1 MKGIVITVSH
11 DRYFLDRIVDGL
23 FVFKDQEIHYV
34 NGGYSASIDITNTKK
49 ETESQRED
57 YRKQAKENRK
67 RRLTFSEKKE
77 LEGMDDLLMNL
88 ETRLS
93 EIDEEMGS
101 TQDFEKLDE
110 LSKERD
116 EVEKTLE
123 EKNERYLELLEIEE
137 S

>member
-1 MKGIVITVSH
+1 
-11 DRYFLDRIVDGL
+11 
-23 FVFKDQEIHYV
+23 
-34 NGGYSASIDITNTKK
+34 
-49 ETESQRED
+49 
-57 YRKQAKENRK
+57 
-67 RRLTFSEKKE
+67 
-77 LEGMDDLLMNL
+77 MNL

-123 EKNERYLELLEIEE
+123 EKNERYRELLEIEE

>member
-1 MKGIVITVSH
+1 
-11 DRYFLDRIVDGL
+11 
-23 FVFKDQEIHYV
+23 
-34 NGGYSASIDITNTKK
+34 
-49 ETESQRED
+49 
-57 YRKQAKENRK
+57 
-67 RRLTFSEKKE
+67 
-77 LEGMDDLLMNL
+77 MDDLLMNL

-101 TQDFEKLDE
+101 TQDFEKLDG

-116 EVEKTLE
+116 EVEKTLD

>member
-1 MKGIVITVSH
+1 MS
-11 DRYFLDRIVDGL
+11 
-23 FVFKDQEIHYV
+23 
-34 NGGYSASIDITNTKK
+34 
-49 ETESQRED
+49 
-57 YRKQAKENRK
+57 
-67 RRLTFSEKKE
+67 
-77 LEGMDDLLMNL
+77 L

>member
-1 MKGIVITVSH
+1 
-11 DRYFLDRIVDGL
+11 
-23 FVFKDQEIHYV
+23 
-34 NGGYSASIDITNTKK
+34 
-49 ETESQRED
+49 
-57 YRKQAKENRK
+57 
-67 RRLTFSEKKE
+67 
-77 LEGMDDLLMNL
+77 MDDLLMNR

>member
-1 MKGIVITVSH
+1 
-11 DRYFLDRIVDGL
+11 
-23 FVFKDQEIHYV
+23 
-34 NGGYSASIDITNTKK
+34 
-49 ETESQRED
+49 
-57 YRKQAKENRK
+57 
-67 RRLTFSEKKE
+67 
-77 LEGMDDLLMNL
+77 MDDLLMNL

-116 EVEKTLE
+116 EVEKNLE

>member
-1 MKGIVITVSH
+1 MQK
-11 DRYFLDRIVDGL
+11 
-23 FVFKDQEIHYV
+23 
-34 NGGYSASIDITNTKK
+34 
-49 ETESQRED
+49 
-57 YRKQAKENRK
+57 AKENRK

-93 EIDEEMGS
+93 EIDEEMGT

-110 LSKERD
+110 LSKERT

>member
-1 MKGIVITVSH
+1 
-11 DRYFLDRIVDGL
+11 
-23 FVFKDQEIHYV
+23 
-34 NGGYSASIDITNTKK
+34 
-49 ETESQRED
+49 
-57 YRKQAKENRK
+57 
-67 RRLTFSEKKE
+67 
-77 LEGMDDLLMNL
+77 MDDLLMNL

>member
-1 MKGIVITVSH
+1 
-11 DRYFLDRIVDGL
+11 
-23 FVFKDQEIHYV
+23 
-34 NGGYSASIDITNTKK
+34 
-49 ETESQRED
+49 
-57 YRKQAKENRK
+57 
-67 RRLTFSEKKE
+67 
-77 LEGMDDLLMNL
+77 MDDLLMNL

-93 EIDEEMGS
+93 EIDKAMGS

>member
-1 MKGIVITVSH
+1 M
-11 DRYFLDRIVDGL
+11 F
-23 FVFKDQEIHYV
+23 
-34 NGGYSASIDITNTKK
+34 
-49 ETESQRED
+49 
-57 YRKQAKENRK
+57 KENRK

>member
-1 MKGIVITVSH
+1 
-11 DRYFLDRIVDGL
+11 
-23 FVFKDQEIHYV
+23 
-34 NGGYSASIDITNTKK
+34 
-49 ETESQRED
+49 
-57 YRKQAKENRK
+57 
-67 RRLTFSEKKE
+67 
-77 LEGMDDLLMNL
+77 MDDLLMNL

-137 S
+137 SEWKEEPIWIPLLLYKEKH

>member
-1 MKGIVITVSH
+1 
-11 DRYFLDRIVDGL
+11 
-23 FVFKDQEIHYV
+23 
-34 NGGYSASIDITNTKK
+34 
-49 ETESQRED
+49 
-57 YRKQAKENRK
+57 
-67 RRLTFSEKKE
+67 
-77 LEGMDDLLMNL
+77 MDDLLMNL

-116 EVEKTLE
+116 EVERTLE

>member
-1 MKGIVITVSH
+1 
-11 DRYFLDRIVDGL
+11 
-23 FVFKDQEIHYV
+23 
-34 NGGYSASIDITNTKK
+34 
-49 ETESQRED
+49 
-57 YRKQAKENRK
+57 
-67 RRLTFSEKKE
+67 
-77 LEGMDDLLMNL
+77 MDDLLMNL

-116 EVEKTLE
+116 EVEKTLD

>member
-1 MKGIVITVSH
+1 MKKGEPHGSVCIQPAGQGSRGRQDAAGVEGHHLRVYVP
-11 DRYFLDRIVDGL
+11 DGERPAADFLIPFSL
-23 FVFKDQEIHYV
+23 HYP
-34 NGGYSASIDITNTKK
+34 
-49 ETESQRED
+49 TE
-57 YRKQAKENRK
+57 ENRK

>member
-1 MKGIVITVSH
+1 MITVSH

-49 ETESQRED
+49 ETESQKED

-88 ETRLS
+88 ETRLT

>member
-1 MKGIVITVSH
+1 
-11 DRYFLDRIVDGL
+11 
-23 FVFKDQEIHYV
+23 
-34 NGGYSASIDITNTKK
+34 
-49 ETESQRED
+49 
-57 YRKQAKENRK
+57 
-67 RRLTFSEKKE
+67 
-77 LEGMDDLLMNL
+77 MDDLLMNL

-101 TQDFEKLDE
+101 TLDFEKLDE